1 MAEHRFSEVG
11 ERPGPAAQ
19 AVPAASIVVFRHGQ
33 AEGAPE
39 LLMLERGSAMRFA
52 AGAAV
57 FPGGRIDPAD
67 RELAARLDPA
77 APDPDDAVARIAA
90 VRETL
95 EEAGLAVA
103 VNRAV
108 THDEAAAA
116 RALLLEQG
124 TLAAVLETHGWTLD
138 LAALVPFAR
147 WCPHFAG
154 AFDTRFYLADLGTG
168 AVDLAV
174 DATENARLFWTTAAD
189 ALAMARRGDIGIV
202 FPTERNLERLAQF
215 PDFAAARAEA
225 EATPQQTITP
235 YRELRDGAVHLAIPE
250 GLGYPVTSQ
259 LFDTVRRT

>member
-1 MAEHRFSEVG
+1 
-11 ERPGPAAQ
+11 
-19 AVPAASIVVFRHGQ
+19 
-33 AEGAPE
+33 
-39 LLMLERGSAMRFA
+39 MRFA

-67 RELAARLDPA
+67 RELAAQLADPA
-77 APDPDDAVARIAA
+77 LDPDDAAARIAA

-124 TLAAVLETHGWTLD
+124 TLAAVLERYGWTLD

-168 AVDLAV
+168 AIELAV
-174 DATENARLFWTTAAD
+174 DATENTRLFWTTAEA
-189 ALAMARRGDIGIV
+189 ALAMGKAGQIQML

-215 PDFAAARAEA
+215 ADFAAARAAA
-225 EATPQQTITP
+225 EATPLETITP
-235 YRELRDGAVHLAIPE
+235 YRELRDGVVHLAIPE

-259 LFDTVRRT
+259 LFETVRRS